1 MKGEMSDTVCIPLRW
16 RDVLQGQ
23 TQATVMMQMH
33 AATYFFGI
41 FQVFLSG
48 NERPEIVPKRIQHRG
63 RPATVTAG
71 WTFVFTV
78 LAGHR
83 RVAIDSRICQIGK
96 HFATDEKSCLG
107 DVWALQPDRPAVA
120 REGEETGIYSQ
131 IVDHI

>member
-1 MKGEMSDTVCIPLRW
+1 
-16 RDVLQGQ
+16 
-23 TQATVMMQMH
+23 MMQMH

-71 WTFVFTV
+71 WTFVFTA